1 MWERRTDLV
10 LERQESADVGA
21 LAGVKSSVR
30 RQGPLQITD
39 ITVLNEQ
46 GARALG
52 KPPGRY
58 LTAELPAGAAEGR
71 ENLFA
76 CAETLAVLLRPL
88 LPESG
93 AVLTAGLGNRAVTPD
108 ALGPET
114 LSNLIVT
121 RHLIA
126 AMPET
131 FGGMRPV
138 CAVACGVLGDTG
150 VETGEL
156 LRGVVDRI
164 KPAAVVAVDAL
175 CARSL
180 ERLCR
185 AFQLS
190 DTGIV
195 PGSGACNPRRALNE
209 ATLGVPVIALGVPT
223 VVEARTL
230 CADLVPEGKAPA
242 CPLPREGLLVTP
254 KDIDRQVALCGKIL
268 GYALNLALQRDMTAA
283 EMEAYLG

>member
-1 MWERRTDLV
+1 MWKGRTDLV
-10 LERQESADVGA
+10 LERRESTGVGA
-21 LAGVKSSVR
+21 LDGVKSSVR
-30 RQGPLQITD
+30 RQGPFSVTD
-39 ITVLNEQ
+39 ITVLDER

-58 LTAELPAGAAEGR
+58 LTAELPAGGADGR
-71 ENLFA
+71 EKLFA
-76 CAETLAVLLRPL
+76 CAEALAALLRPL
-88 LPESG
+88 LPDRG
-93 AVLTAGLGNRAVTPD
+93 VVLAAGLGNRAVTPD

-114 LSNLIVT
+114 VSNLIVT

-126 AMPET
+126 AMPEA

-156 LRGVVDRI
+156 LRGVVDRVR
-164 KPAAVVAVDAL
+164 PAAVVAVDAL
-175 CARSL
+175 CAGSPD
-180 ERLCR
+180 RLCR

-195 PGSGACNPRRALNE
+195 PGSGACNPRKALNE
-209 ATLGVPVIALGVPT
+209 ETLGVPVIALGVPT

-230 CADLVPEGKAPA
+230 CAGLTGGRASA
-242 CPLPREGLLVTP
+242 CSLPREGLLVTP
-254 KDIDRQVALCGKIL
+254 KDIDRQVALCGKLL

-283 EMEAYLG
+283 EMEACLA

>member
-1 MWERRTDLV
+1 MWKQRTDLV
-10 LERQESADVGA
+10 LERQESADAGA

-30 RQGPLQITD
+30 RQGPLKITD
-39 ITVLNEQ
+39 ITVLDER
-46 GARALG
+46 GAKALE

-58 LTAELPAGAAEGR
+58 LTAELPAGAAERR

-76 CAETLAVLLRPL
+76 CAEALAALLRPL
-88 LPESG
+88 LPGTG
-93 AVLTAGLGNRAVTPD
+93 AVLAAGLGNRAVTPD

-114 LSNLIVT
+114 ISNLIVT

-156 LRGVVDRI
+156 LRGVVERV

-180 ERLCR
+180 DRLCR
-185 AFQLS
+185 AFQFS

-195 PGSGACNPRRALNE
+195 PGSGAFNPRKALNE
-209 ATLGVPVIALGVPT
+209 ATLGVPVVALGVPT

-230 CADLVPEGKAPA
+230 CADLVEGNSPA

-254 KDIDRQVALCGKIL
+254 KDIDRQIALCGKIL

-283 EMEAYLG
+283 EMESYLE